1 VNVDGFVNVS
11 STYVPSQNY
20 QNPFNP
26 ATKISYSVSNVQFV
40 TLKIYDIFGRE
51 VSTLVSGL
59 QQSGTSTLTWD
70 AGRQASGGYSY
81 RLKAGDLIMTK

>member
-1 VNVDGFVNVS
+1 
-11 STYVPSQNY
+11 
-20 QNPFNP
+20 
-26 ATKISYSVSNVQFV
+26 VQFV